1 MSIAVFNLAVAWAQ
15 FSTSTARA
23 AVLTFTMPMMSA
35 LLARFVLGERLDGRR
50 ALALLLGGL
59 GVAVLA
65 WPALRAAVSARIRPA
80 LRGLVFP

>member
-1 MSIAVFNLAVAWAQ
+1 
-15 FSTSTARA
+15 
-23 AVLTFTMPMMSA
+23 MPMMSA

-50 ALALLLGGL
+50 AALLLGGL

-65 WPALRAAVSARIRPA
+65 WPALRAAVSGADPSA

>member
-1 MSIAVFNLAVAWAQ
+1 
-15 FSTSTARA
+15 
-23 AVLTFTMPMMSA
+23 MMSA

-65 WPALRAAVSARIRPA
+65 WPALRAAVSGADPSA